1 MGYLG
6 GRAYEVEVR
15 ESWLS
20 GSLSD
25 PGPQTLL
32 TSMLDPEQYPATE
45 MAALYH
51 ERWEIELGY
60 DETKTHM
67 LERQEALR
75 SKKAEG
81 VRQEIWCILLAYNL
95 VRKERLDVA
104 EAAGV
109 PPIRVSFRHS
119 LMLIRVFCTIEAWTC
134 SPGNLPKRLA
144 SFHETMRS
152 LLILPERRSARR
164 YNRHVKIKM
173 SKFERNTGKPITK
186 AAK

>member
-1 MGYLG
+1 M
-6 GRAYEVEVR
+6 
-15 ESWLS
+15 
-20 GSLSD
+20 
-25 PGPQTLL
+25 
-32 TSMLDPEQYPATE
+32 
-45 MAALYH
+45 
-51 ERWEIELGY
+51 
-60 DETKTHM
+60 
-67 LERQEALR
+67 R

-81 VRQEIWCILLAYNL
+81 VRQEIWGILLAYNL